1 MSSTHY
7 RSENRVF
14 FKEGVAWILRRVS
27 DLNKDPRSMY
37 EVTRNEIFI
46 NYGPLRGISAFA
58 SGFMLADGV

>member
-1 MSSTHY
+1 M
-7 RSENRVF
+7 
-14 FKEGVAWILRRVS
+14 AWILRRVS